1 MRAVGIAKRVP
12 HREGQLRQ
20 RVAETEYSR
29 SQARYSPEVEVV
41 PEDQVPFV
49 VEAKSKRFKN
59 FRVNA
64 FVKEVESLE
73 VREQR

>member
-1 MRAVGIAKRVP
+1 MRVVGTIKRAP

-20 RVAETEYSR
+20 RAVETKYSG
-29 SQARYSPEVEVV
+29 SQARFIPGAEVV

-49 VEAKSKRFKN
+49 EAESERFKN

-64 FVKEVESLE
+64 FVKEVEFLG